1 MSSFSALPSATATRY
16 LALYTYWQGILANLE
31 ALLTKRSLEE
41 PIDDYSFDSGE
52 GRQSTS
58 RIPLPQLMTAI
69 EAAEANVRKYERKL
83 YGGGLMS
90 LVLRRK

>member
-1 MSSFSALPSATATRY
+1 MSLPSATATRY
-16 LALYTYWQGILANLE
+16 QAQYTYWSGILTNLQ

-58 RIPLPQLMTAI
+58 RIKLPELMTAL
-69 EAAEANVRKYERKL
+69 ERAERMVGYYERKI
-83 YGGGLMS
+83 GGGALMS